1 MPKLYTWEQTQSEVR
16 IFVPI
21 IDGDFNFKRDVK
33 YTVKNSR
40 EISLTVAGKT
50 YMDGKLG
57 GPVDQDMAEMACSVH
72 EENGVKGLE
81 VQLEKQ
87 MPIPWKHCIEGED
100 PDEAPPVAAAPA
112 PAAAGAATAAAAA
125 AAAAAAPSASKAKS
139 PKKSPTKKAGSVG
152 FTEAAMKPPP
162 PATRPPAAAVA
173 AATAAAD
180 GAGGGGAGGS
190 SVCMMCMMAGTVLGV
205 VGYAVDH
212 WQKNTL

>member
-87 MPIPWKHCIEGED
+87 MPMPWKHCIEGED

-125 AAAAAAPSASKAKS
+125 ASGHR
-139 PKKSPTKKAGSVG
+139 PK
-152 FTEAAMKPPP
+152 
-162 PATRPPAAAVA
+162 
-173 AATAAAD
+173 
-180 GAGGGGAGGS
+180 
-190 SVCMMCMMAGTVLGV
+190 VLDRGRCEP
-205 VGYAVDH
+205 
-212 WQKNTL
+212 

>member
-87 MPIPWKHCIEGED
+87 MPMPWQHCIEGED

-125 AAAAAAPSASKAKS
+125 AAAAAPSASKAKS
-139 PKKSPTKKAGSVG
+139 PKKSPTKRAGSVG